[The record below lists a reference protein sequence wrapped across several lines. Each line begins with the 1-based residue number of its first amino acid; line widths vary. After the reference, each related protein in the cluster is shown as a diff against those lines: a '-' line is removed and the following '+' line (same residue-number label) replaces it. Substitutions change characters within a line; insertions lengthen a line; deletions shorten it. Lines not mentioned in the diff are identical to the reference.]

1 MKPKQDTFAILGVTL
16 GMLLGPLVVILLHNY
31 GIKSPISDDTIT
43 LTLSIFVFTALGLM
57 VGMSIKRSHHD

>member
-1 MKPKQDTFAILGVTL
+1 MKPKQDTFAILGATL

-43 LTLSIFVFTALGLM
+43 LTLSIFCIHRFGAHGWYEHKKE
-57 VGMSIKRSHHD
+57 SP